1 MAALQRSKK
10 RVIVFSAAGVLVI
23 ALVLLLVLG
32 SKKDAIVPVQ
42 VEEAQKRTITQ
53 IVTASGKIRPEFLVN
68 ISAEV
73 SGELIALPVKEGDR
87 VKKGELLVRIKPD
100 VYIAAVNQAEAGY
113 RSAKASL
120 EKAEADYHR
129 AKELFAKKLNA
140 EQDLQ
145 MAKMTYDVAKAG
157 ADQAKAGLD
166 RAKEDLSKT
175 SIYSPLDGT
184 VSKLNSQ
191 LGERVLGT
199 SFMSGT
205 VIMTIADLTK
215 MEGIMDVSEND
226 VVLVHIG
233 DTTSLDVDAVA
244 GKKFRGVV
252 KEIANTAA
260 TTGLGTQQEV
270 VNFPVKVRIVGDVS
284 QLRPGMSATGDIQ
297 TQTKSDVLS
306 VPIQSVTTRA
316 PKQPPAGGQEGG
328 APAAAQA
335 SDAKK
340 KVEKPTEIVFVV
352 KDGKVK
358 AVPVERGISDDS
370 HVEIT
375 KGLSGGETIVSGS
388 FKAINTD
395 LQDGMAVKVEKSR
408 ATSGKGS

>member
-10 RVIVFSAAGVLVI
+10 RIIVFSAVGVLVI

-32 SKKDAIVPVQ
+32 SKKDNIIPVQ

-233 DTTSLDVDAVA
+233 DTTSLDVDAVP
-244 GKKFRGVV
+244 GKK
-252 KEIANTAA
+252 
-260 TTGLGTQQEV
+260 LGESS
-270 VNFPVKVRIVGDVS
+270 KR
-284 QLRPGMSATGDIQ
+284 LRTPRQ
-297 TQTKSDVLS
+297 R
-306 VPIQSVTTRA
+306 P
-316 PKQPPAGGQEGG
+316 
-328 APAAAQA
+328 
-335 SDAKK
+335 
-340 KVEKPTEIVFVV
+340 
-352 KDGKVK
+352 
-358 AVPVERGISDDS
+358 
-370 HVEIT
+370 
-375 KGLSGGETIVSGS
+375 VSGHS
-388 FKAINTD
+388 R
-395 LQDGMAVKVEKSR
+395 KS
-408 ATSGKGS
+408 